1 MARALEVLDLVLRYG
16 KTTAVNGATFGAS
29 PGRVTA
35 VVGPN
40 GAGKTSIIE
49 TCEGYRKPASG
60 SVRVL
65 GLDPRADA
73 KTLRPRVGVML
84 QDGGVASGA
93 RPLDALAHMASLY
106 RNPVNTAVLG
116 ERLGLT
122 GINTTYRRMSGGEQQ
137 RLKFAIALVGRPE
150 FVFLDEPTAGLDAG
164 AKHVVWEVISE
175 LRGHGVT
182 VLLSTH
188 LMDDVER
195 LADQV
200 VVVQAGKI
208 VADGTPDDLLGSAD
222 GELSFLAPI
231 GLNLSGLRESLS
243 NGAEVTE
250 GPPGT
255 YRVSGANGPHTLA
268 TVTNW
273 CAEQEV
279 MPRELAT
286 GRRRLEDVVIELTS
300 ARDRL

>member
-1 MARALEVLDLVLRYG
+1 M
-16 KTTAVNGATFGAS
+16 
-29 PGRVTA
+29 
-35 VVGPN
+35 VGPN

-49 TCEGYRKPASG
+49 TCEGYRKPTSG

-73 KTLRPRVGVML
+73 KTLRPKVGVML
-84 QDGGVASGA
+84 QDGGVAAGA

-106 RNPVNTAVLG
+106 RNPIDTAALG

-150 FVFLDEPTAGLDAG
+150 FVFLDEPTAGLDAA
-164 AKHVVWEVISE
+164 AKHIVWELISE

-200 VVVQAGKI
+200 VVVQTGRV
-208 VADGTPDDLLGSAD
+208 VANGTPDDLLGSVD
-222 GELSFLAPI
+222 GELSFVAPI
-231 GLNLSGLRESLS
+231 GLDLTGLREALPS
-243 NGAEVTE
+243 GAGVSE

-255 YRVSGANGPHTLA
+255 YRVSGANGPQTLA
-268 TVTNW
+268 TLTKW

-286 GRRRLEDVVIELTS
+286 GRRRLEDVVIELTTAQDS
-300 ARDRL
+300 S